1 MELAFI
7 WVEKFNSLVDFSLN
21 LSNKYKYNYNKE
33 LNSLERSEEL
43 SLPENFFGDG
53 ITSVTGI
60 FGKNGS
66 GKTNCLKLIGTVMS
80 RARSRIKSKF
90 IVVVEGNDGPLI
102 YCRVTGKDRLGPTNN
117 FYGRVVEYKD
127 EITGINTVFLSN
139 TFDSS
144 DMGFDKKILNLS
156 INNRTKSGNE
166 FLEIFEFLSNKDVGE
181 GFSIPT
187 EIGVAIRPLKNRGQK
202 FIANSFD
209 EKFLNNNEDDIMEL
223 ADRYDRLIK
232 RVNNRIRKKILPTY
246 IPFVIIFNELFD
258 LLKDGNDG
266 DIDNRGRFNILND
279 LLTSLEVESISL
291 NAIRNAFMDML
302 NTSPL
307 DSKNANIRKSNREF
321 AYKLIDDIEYL
332 DNYFKSNPHIIEEI
346 NYSGI
351 SGFRFTLEPDFNDS
365 KMIRDISVISKYSK
379 SVFLDMSSGQKAIIG
394 ILSSIY
400 SQIKTRRNDTLI
412 MLDEADLYLH
422 PEWQLLFMK
431 KMVEILSII
440 NKSSIQLIV
449 TSHSP
454 LIMTDFP
461 KRCLIL
467 LKCKN
472 KLTRI
477 DNNEFNPFGANLYDL
492 YSQGFFLKES
502 KVGAL
507 AYEKIISLLTE
518 VKENPIGSP
527 LSQSFYQTLE
537 LISDEVSKVQIKKL
551 AKDYD

>member
-1 MELAFI
+1 
-7 WVEKFNSLVDFSLN
+7 
-21 LSNKYKYNYNKE
+21 
-33 LNSLERSEEL
+33 
-43 SLPENFFGDG
+43 
-53 ITSVTGI
+53 
-60 FGKNGS
+60 
-66 GKTNCLKLIGTVMS
+66 
-80 RARSRIKSKF
+80 
-90 IVVVEGNDGPLI
+90 
-102 YCRVTGKDRLGPTNN
+102 
-117 FYGRVVEYKD
+117 
-127 EITGINTVFLSN
+127 
-139 TFDSS
+139 
-144 DMGFDKKILNLS
+144 
-156 INNRTKSGNE
+156 
-166 FLEIFEFLSNKDVGE
+166 
-181 GFSIPT
+181 
-187 EIGVAIRPLKNRGQK
+187 
-202 FIANSFD
+202 
-209 EKFLNNNEDDIMEL
+209 
-223 ADRYDRLIK
+223 
-232 RVNNRIRKKILPTY
+232 
-246 IPFVIIFNELFD
+246 
-258 LLKDGNDG
+258 
-266 DIDNRGRFNILND
+266 
-279 LLTSLEVESISL
+279 
-291 NAIRNAFMDML
+291 
-302 NTSPL
+302 
-307 DSKNANIRKSNREF
+307 
-321 AYKLIDDIEYL
+321 
-332 DNYFKSNPHIIEEI
+332 
-346 NYSGI
+346 
-351 SGFRFTLEPDFNDS
+351 
-365 KMIRDISVISKYSK
+365 
-379 SVFLDMSSGQKAIIG
+379 SGQKAIIG

-527 LSQSFYQTLE
+527 LSESFYQTLE

-551 AKDYD
+551 AKYYD